1 MRSRVDGPENR
12 THNPLV
18 QGSILAGHQ
27 ESNGHGRGGVRGNAG
42 VIDCGAVRQMDK
54 PPTPPSCSECATK
67 SEAPGGSLP
76 TQSSSRMWRSSSGKM
91 RIDTPSASIISSPA
105 DKKTILLDHL
115 KKEAMVI
122 PMPPA
127 TGTAPSGGPKVPGG
141 AGSAPPMQVQDLGK
155 SMIEGH
161 EVEGKRYVLPAAQ
174 KPEMPSMPKMP
185 KLPQMPKPPQSPQ
198 ATAPPKP
205 PQPTVT
211 EVWTSVKLKT
221 PVLTKVT
228 SALGSQTTYC
238 KPTSSLRSRILPRL
252 KFLPDIN

>member
-1 MRSRVDGPENR
+1 
-12 THNPLV
+12 
-18 QGSILAGHQ
+18 
-27 ESNGHGRGGVRGNAG
+27 
-42 VIDCGAVRQMDK
+42 VINCGAVRQMDT
-54 PPTPPSCSECATK
+54 PATPPSCSECATK
-67 SEAPGGSLP
+67 SEAPGGSPP

-127 TGTAPSGGPKVPGG
+127 AGTAPSGSPKVPSG
-141 AGSAPPMQVQDLGK
+141 AAAAPPMQVQDLGK

-174 KPEMPSMPKMP
+174 KPQMPSMPKMP
-185 KLPQMPKPPQSPQ
+185 KLPQMPKVPQMPKPPQSPQ
-198 ATAPPKP
+198 ATAQPKL

-238 KPTSSLRSRILPRL
+238 KPTSSEEPHPSTFEIPPGYKL
-252 KFLPDIN
+252 KSS